1 MIFCGIIL
9 LHLTNDYFTA
19 FSHTEHPTK
28 QPSTP
33 PSQTP
38 TVIPTQ
44 HPTGTLVFV
53 YASEFKI

>member
-1 MIFCGIIL
+1 MITL
-9 LHLTNDYFTA
+9 LL
-19 FSHTEHPTK
+19 FSHTEYPTK